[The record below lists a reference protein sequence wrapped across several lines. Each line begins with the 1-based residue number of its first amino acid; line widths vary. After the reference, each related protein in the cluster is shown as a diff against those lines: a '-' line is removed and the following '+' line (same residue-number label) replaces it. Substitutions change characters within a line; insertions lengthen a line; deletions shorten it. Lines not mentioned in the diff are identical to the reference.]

1 MGKSD
6 KNNSVT
12 DTKGRMQGNQV
23 LRQGT
28 SWLANREGH
37 SVELRIIL
45 LLVGSM
51 KNEGGPSTG
60 KGTMLLNVAD
70 EKWREIKDVLA

>member
-1 MGKSD
+1 MENAGQS
-6 KNNSVT
+6 SVQT
-12 DTKGRMQGNQV
+12 S
-23 LRQGT
+23 T
-28 SWLANREGH
+28 SWLSNREGH
-37 SVELRIIL
+37 SVELRIIQ